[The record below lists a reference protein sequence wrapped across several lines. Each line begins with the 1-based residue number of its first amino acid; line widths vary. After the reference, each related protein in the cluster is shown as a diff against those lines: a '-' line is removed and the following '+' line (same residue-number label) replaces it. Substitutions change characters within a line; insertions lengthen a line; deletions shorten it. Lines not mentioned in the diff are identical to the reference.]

1 MTKTYKDVIDR
12 LKQVDEISLLEVLEI
27 SSEELVDR
35 FNDKI
40 EEKIDD
46 FIQEFEDEETLDDS
60 EGGQE

>member
-1 MTKTYKDVIDR
+1 MTKTYRDVVER
-12 LKQVDEISLLEVLEI
+12 LKSVDEVSLLEVLEI
-27 SSEELVDR
+27 TSEELVDR